1 MVKKCKQLLVFGAGG
16 QIRDLEGFHGAR
28 AQPLDLANT
37 NIRANTTCAMSR
49 QQFAEAVLSNILYYY
64 NSTKN
69 SRLGNDI
76 ACRNF
81 IMRVAFHPRGF
92 TNSGFSYRTS
102 ER

>member
-1 MVKKCKQLLVFGAGG
+1 MQRTVLCRSAG

-37 NIRANTTCAMSR
+37 NVRPNGACSMSR
-49 QQFAEAVLSNILYYY
+49 QQFAEAVLSNILYFF

-81 IMRVAFHPRGF
+81 IMRTAFHPCEF
-92 TNSGFSYRTS
+92 TNSGFSYRTF